1 MAGKGS
7 AALRIGPVS
16 AGTLFLMPSM
26 KAVIGVRPFM
36 PRP

>member
-1 MAGKGS
+1 MVGGVRLLSGS
-7 AALRIGPVS
+7 SLREGS
-16 AGTLFLMPSM
+16 SFLIPSM